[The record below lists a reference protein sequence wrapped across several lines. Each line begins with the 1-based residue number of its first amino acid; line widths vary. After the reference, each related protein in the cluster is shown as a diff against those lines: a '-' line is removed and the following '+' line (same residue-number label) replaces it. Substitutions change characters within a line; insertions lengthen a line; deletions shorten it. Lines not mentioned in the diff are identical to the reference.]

1 MTDPALDA
9 ASYYRDFTVLKVHFI
24 FLAFVQSLSCLS
36 FHCLPLGLQV
46 TVKLKVI
53 WYVVP
58 DLAVVEALLGNLLK
72 MSRLVII
79 LQFKLLSSKFP
90 LLANS

>member
-24 FLAFVQSLSCLS
+24 ILAFVQNLNYLTM
-36 FHCLPLGLQV
+36 HCLPLGPHV

-53 WYVVP
+53 GYVTP
-58 DLAVVEALLGNLLK
+58 DLPVAEALLRNLLK
-72 MSRLVII
+72 VSRVTSDNPSI
-79 LQFKLLSSKFP
+79 QTTFQ
-90 LLANS
+90 

>member
-24 FLAFVQSLSCLS
+24 ILAFVQNLNY
-36 FHCLPLGLQV
+36 FTMHCLPLGPHI

-53 WYVVP
+53 WYFTP
-58 DLAVVEALLGNLLK
+58 DLPVAEAFLLRNLLK
-72 MSRLVII
+72 VSCVTSDHPSI
-79 LQFKLLSSKFP
+79 QTTFQ
-90 LLANS
+90 